1 MLFVGTTNSQQQRS
15 RSKDD
20 LVGPI
25 NSSRGQ
31 QRSSFTCLNYD
42 LRGRGTRIEFGF
54 DFSGLCRVRGRGSPR
69 FGAARRPLGS
79 KKSKRPVVSHRW
91 KGGISCIS
99 GLSTNNV
106 YRRWSSPSPTTP
118 GVQAIP
124 RLVIACYRSP
134 SCPLPSV
141 EHIFR
146 ERPREQPLRDK
157 LRQNVG
163 EPLSLAPIIC
173 RSSLSCIIV
182 YIVYYCYYY
191 SFHMYFLYKNK

>member
-1 MLFVGTTNSQQQRS
+1 MPRAWA
-15 RSKDD
+15 
-20 LVGPI
+20 
-25 NSSRGQ
+25 
-31 QRSSFTCLNYD
+31 
-42 LRGRGTRIEFGF
+42 RIPA
-54 DFSGLCRVRGRGSPR
+54 VRRGSSTSR
-69 FGAARRPLGS
+69 FQEVETSGRIS
-79 KKSKRPVVSHRW
+79 QVE
-91 KGGISCIS
+91 GGISCIS

-124 RLVIACYRSP
+124 RLVIACCRSP

-163 EPLSLAPIIC
+163 EPLSLTPIIY

-182 YIVYYCYYY
+182 YIVHYCYYY
-191 SFHMYFLYKNK
+191 SFYMYFLYYQINNLFCSLSFKYHGIILIWNILI